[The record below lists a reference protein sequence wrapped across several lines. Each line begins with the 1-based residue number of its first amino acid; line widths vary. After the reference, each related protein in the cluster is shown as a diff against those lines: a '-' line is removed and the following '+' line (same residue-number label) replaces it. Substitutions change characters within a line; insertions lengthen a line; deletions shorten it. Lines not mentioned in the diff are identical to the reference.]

1 MQGLG
6 VRTKDVRERK
16 KYSRKCQKPGLGAE
30 TGFSLAVCLS
40 RRTRIEDVI
49 PKPLTQ
55 RPPTHT
61 HTPWELPFLP
71 LSDITSLKS
80 FTQGCFL
87 LPAIIP
93 SKGHASDGDLNLLCL
108 LHHAPVT
115 YPSPAQGLG
124 SEL

>member
-1 MQGLG
+1 M
-6 VRTKDVRERK
+6 
-16 KYSRKCQKPGLGAE
+16 P
-30 TGFSLAVCLS
+30 FPSLSHNAL
-40 RRTRIEDVI
+40 
-49 PKPLTQ
+49 
-55 RPPTHT
+55 PPT